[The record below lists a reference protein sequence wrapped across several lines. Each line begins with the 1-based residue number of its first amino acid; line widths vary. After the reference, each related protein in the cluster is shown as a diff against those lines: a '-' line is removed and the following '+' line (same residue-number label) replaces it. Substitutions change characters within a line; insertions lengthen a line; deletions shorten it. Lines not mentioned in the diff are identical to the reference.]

1 MFYRHPR
8 FWVEIFHAALAGGVY
23 TVSSHEQ
30 GSMFIAM
37 TAVGIA
43 IERVLYHIFLH
54 YSEPPITS
62 YGHINHSLKEH
73 TIRKR
78 LYLGKEV
85 KLSPD
90 PTMTSV
96 S

>member
-8 FWVEIFHAALAGGVY
+8 FWVEIFHAAIAGGVY

-37 TAVGIA
+37 TALGIV
-43 IERVLYHIFLH
+43 IERALYHIFLH
-54 YSEPPITS
+54 YSEPPTTS
-62 YGHINHSLKEH
+62 YGHIVHSLKEH

-85 KLSPD
+85 LLSPGLA
-90 PTMTSV
+90 TTSA